1 MVGDG
6 SYDDGADKNDDR
18 SGGVDPFKDDRG
30 IDFFVGGIGA
40 LSSISRTAAS
50 HCIVVQAMK
59 SKSALE

>member
-40 LSSISRTAAS
+40 LSSISRT
-50 HCIVVQAMK
+50 Q
-59 SKSALE
+59 